1 MKWLNNLTTK
11 GRQLDCPLMQV
22 NKKAERPSKFYSEG
36 VTRVGAIK
44 TLRRKECLSPSGGV
58 VPLKKEG
65 EVKATRP
72 MDVNNIRDVRR
83 GAKIPFILKGG
94 PDHLGPCRKGILFI
108 PGRCF
113 PADHGPPEGGT
124 HGWSVPAD
132 HVPDLKAKWD
142 RLPRCHSSERSE
154 GYYSEDNN
162 TTGIYYMAF
171 ESLDKTELEPIISS
185 NSNGGNR
192 TKIQLKVDLKNCLR
206 INQTCQIRLK

>member
-1 MKWLNNLTTK
+1 MEWLNNLTTK

-22 NKKAERPSKFYSEG
+22 NKKAERPSNFYSEG

-94 PDHLGPCRKGILFI
+94 PDHLGPCRKGII
-108 PGRCF
+108 F
-113 PADHGPPEGGT
+113 PPSRPSTKALLRRAFYAVILR
-124 HGWSVPAD
+124 SNA
-132 HVPDLKAKWD
+132 PDRKAKRD
-142 RLPRCHSSERSE
+142 RLSRCHSSERSE

-192 TKIQLKVDLKNCLR
+192 IKIQLKVDLINCL
-206 INQTCQIRLK
+206 IFNLPWQIRLK

>member
-58 VPLKKEG
+58 VPLKKES

-83 GAKIPFILKGG
+83 GARIPFILKGG
-94 PDHLGPCRKGILFI
+94 PDHLGPCRKGITFLLCQRRATKI
-108 PGRCF
+108 LQRRVMELVLRSS
-113 PADHGPPEGGT
+113 A
-124 HGWSVPAD
+124 
-132 HVPDLKAKWD
+132 PDLKAREDQPSW
-142 RLPRCHSSERSE
+142 CHSSKRSE
-154 GYYSEDNN
+154 GYYSEDNS
-162 TTGIYYMAF
+162 TTGTF
-171 ESLDKTELEPIISS
+171 
-185 NSNGGNR
+185 N
-192 TKIQLKVDLKNCLR
+192 KIGRAHV
-206 INQTCQIRLK
+206 